1 MDQTGQGEPLC
12 ERLQSEFG
20 SSRIEGII
28 FNAESKEILAIGVRT
43 GLENLE
49 FLLHNDSKFHRQIH
63 SIKRIAATGAH
74 HFRYDSERDE
84 DGHADSFWAWALANH
99 AVVEEKQ
106 RRPGFYAQVRA
117 SKQAEK
123 VNESAGTVSQTK
135 PARTRGKSYASVI
148 RSMNRGRK

>member
-28 FNAESKEILAIGVRT
+28 FSIESKEILAIGVRT

-49 FLLHNDSKFHRQIH
+49 FLLHNDNKFHRQIH
-63 SIKRIAATGAH
+63 SIKRMAATGG

-106 RRPGFYAQVRA
+106 TRPGFYAQVRA
-117 SKQAEK
+117 SKQAGK
-123 VNESAGTVSQTK
+123 ANESAGTVSQTK
-135 PARTRGKSYASVI
+135 PTRTRGKSYASVV
-148 RSMNRGRK
+148 RSMSRGKN